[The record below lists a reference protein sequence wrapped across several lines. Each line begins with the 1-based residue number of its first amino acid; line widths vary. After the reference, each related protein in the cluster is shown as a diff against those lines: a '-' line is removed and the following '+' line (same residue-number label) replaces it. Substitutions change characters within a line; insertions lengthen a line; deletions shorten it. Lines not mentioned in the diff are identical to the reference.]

1 MGAVSLAPIGGSC
14 IRDRLVL
21 YCHHFFCFHM
31 NTDHYARMHT
41 STFFLA
47 FVGTQMAYSHGKV
60 TVRQR
65 LEGLYD
71 VAASS
76 FGDVEVALGLADEDE
91 EDSDIDF

>member
-1 MGAVSLAPIGGSC
+1 MLSDVF
-14 IRDRLVL
+14 VL
-21 YCHHFFCFHM
+21 FLKKI
-31 NTDHYARMHT
+31 THT
-41 STFFLA
+41 H
-47 FVGTQMAYSHGKV
+47 TQMAYSHGKV

-76 FGDVEVALGLADEDE
+76 FADIESALGLVDEDE

>member
-1 MGAVSLAPIGGSC
+1 MCLFLIQPDTTVLIDRYVSSTDQQPP
-14 IRDRLVL
+14 R
-21 YCHHFFCFHM
+21 FHPQPK
-31 NTDHYARMHT
+31 
-41 STFFLA
+41 
-47 FVGTQMAYSHGKV
+47 QMAYSHGKV

-76 FGDVEVALGLADEDE
+76 FGDIEVALGLVDEDE

>member
-1 MGAVSLAPIGGSC
+1 MSTPHSILPHAALPRLSL
-14 IRDRLVL
+14 RLS
-21 YCHHFFCFHM
+21 
-31 NTDHYARMHT
+31 AKRKK
-41 STFFLA
+41 
-47 FVGTQMAYSHGKV
+47 MAYSHGKV

-76 FGDVEVALGLADEDE
+76 FTDIELALGLVEEDE

>member
-1 MGAVSLAPIGGSC
+1 MSIDPASFVLA
-14 IRDRLVL
+14 
-21 YCHHFFCFHM
+21 
-31 NTDHYARMHT
+31 T
-41 STFFLA
+41 SALCNRPK
-47 FVGTQMAYSHGKV
+47 MAYSHGKV

-76 FGDVEVALGLADEDE
+76 FADVESALGLVDEDS

>member
-1 MGAVSLAPIGGSC
+1 MRACARFSISLLFPRSRRCRVGGRGLHISIPLC
-14 IRDRLVL
+14 PDR
-21 YCHHFFCFHM
+21 
-31 NTDHYARMHT
+31 R
-41 STFFLA
+41 LA
-47 FVGTQMAYSHGKV
+47 NVVGTNLSETKQMAYSHGKV

-76 FGDVEVALGLADEDE
+76 FGDIEVALGLVDEDE